1 MLLALVRRAEL
12 VALEVLELGTGR
24 KLSAVIRHN
33 DPILF
38 RRLPR
43 LGSARATHMRGVD
56 RPVGARGFGDPLNRA
71 ARLRRLVPFCRHDKG
86 GLAVAAEVRAR
97 RPRSP
102 EPFRHGKVA
111 NRVGERGA
119 RNERRSESDDGA
131 HDVARAVSNSQ
142 LYRRRHAMFQPGM
155 PVAGAPVSARQRLRS
170 IAARYNCSIPAF
182 SRTPFH
188 FAISPAIWALSS
200 SGVEL
205 RASAPKLRTC
215 LAMLSRPS
223 NSCIALFILCTTAG
237 AVPAGKAS
245 PYQLVTSKP
254 GMPASVKVGTSERM
268 GLRFGE

>member
-38 RRLPR
+38 RRLRR
-43 LGSARATHMRGVD
+43 LGSARATHVGGVD

-71 ARLRRLVPFCRHDKG
+71 VRLRRHVPLCRHDKG
-86 GLAVAAEVRAR
+86 GLVVAAEVRAR
-97 RPRSP
+97 CPLSP
-102 EPFRHGKVA
+102 EPFRHSEVA
-111 NRVGERGA
+111 NAVGERGA
-119 RNERRSESDDGA
+119 RYERRSKSDDDA
-131 HDVARAVSNSQ
+131 HGVARAVRNSQ
-142 LYRRRHAMFQPGM
+142 RYPRRHARSQPGR
-155 PVAGAPVSARQRLRS
+155 PAAGTPVSARQGRRS
-170 IAARYNCSIPAF
+170 MTACYNCSIPAF

-205 RASAPKLRTC
+205 RASAPKLRIC
-215 LAMLSRPS
+215 LATLSRPS
-223 NSCIALFILCTTAG
+223 NSRIALLVLCTTAG

-245 PYQLVTSKP
+245 PYQLVTS
-254 GMPASVKVGTSERM
+254 
-268 GLRFGE
+268 